1 MPVIEVVIVIAG
13 VVVAFATEPPKPLA
27 EATLT
32 VVTVP
37 EPPPP
42 PPVCTTHESVPA
54 PSVESTL
61 PELPACEGSSP
72 LMRSPAWIF
81 RSVPLASI
89 VVTVGSTS
97 RNHDEASKVLAVARS
112 VSFVSTAMDQTA
124 LVRDSV
130 PAPSSAHVCVA
141 MTVVLSSA

>member
-13 VVVAFATEPPKPLA
+13 VVVGLATLPPKPLA
-27 EATLT
+27 EATET

-42 PPVCTTHESVPA
+42 AATIHDSVPE
-54 PSVESTL
+54 PLVESTL
-61 PELPACEGSSP
+61 PELPVCDGRRP
-72 LMRSPAWIF
+72 LIRSPAWIF

-89 VVTVGSTS
+89 VVTVGSAR

-112 VSFVSTAMDQTA
+112 VSF
-124 LVRDSV
+124 
-130 PAPSSAHVCVA
+130 
-141 MTVVLSSA
+141 